1 MRHRLILAAAAIVLA
16 LGLPVASAGASIY
29 SQVLRAYETNGSI
42 PPCQFTSPQLQSALK
57 GIDSLLSIVQMP
69 AGVPVAT
76 LAIGKAGAINAAL
89 LAAAIL
95 ALSDPAVAAALD
107 RWRARQT
114 EAVAESPSDA
124 PPA

>member
-1 MRHRLILAAAAIVLA
+1 
-16 LGLPVASAGASIY
+16 
-29 SQVLRAYETNGSI
+29 
-42 PPCQFTSPQLQSALK
+42 
-57 GIDSLLSIVQMP
+57 MP

-114 EAVAESPSDA
+114 EAVAESPSDQ